1 MTLRPSH
8 RPLVG
13 GATFAAAALTFLFS
27 QAAQAQYGPGMSPGG
42 MNPPAPMGQEPKEE
56 GPAEEAPEE
65 ATRPADEEPLQGY
78 GEETK
83 RKVQVFELNG
93 YLRLRTDY
101 MHNFYLS
108 QGYSGLPST
117 TPTGTPTNYGLPP
130 FPVPLDCPRPDGNIP
145 SNMGPNPNDAGRG
158 CSHKSVGGANLR
170 LRLEPTIN
178 VTDNVRVF
186 AQVDILDNT
195 ILGSTPDSLAGIPG
209 YTRPLPQDP
218 NSNAVNPNAVPGQA
232 PTDFQATSQDPPEV
246 GRNGFGSSI
255 RAKRAWGEID
265 SEFGS
270 LRFGRMP
277 WNWGRGIY
285 YNDGS
290 CPDCDV
296 GTTVDRVMALT
307 TLYNHQIAL
316 AWDLGSQGWTTQQ
329 LYLGRDSPEGY
340 GYDLSQNDDV
350 FQMMGSIL
358 RRDNPVQLRERIDRG
373 EPVFNYGLQVVYKLL
388 GNDSQP
394 NATTLKPPTAT
405 SGGSQPLTPEQLTQG
420 GGMQGNSQSD
430 LGLVGALTITPD
442 VWAKFY
448 YKALTI
454 EFEGIGVFGKID
466 HPGILAVDDQ
476 RVTLRQLGWVL
487 ASELRLYREAFFI
500 GLETGGATG
509 DQAEDPT
516 QYLNYRWKFVR
527 QQSGD
532 HAINDFHFSPSYHV
546 DEIFFRHIMGTVTN
560 AIYVKPKAAYWFDL
574 GQTRAVG
581 LQGGVVYSIAQVP
594 VSTPGNSLNYG
605 AEFDAGVNYRNTGE
619 GIYGGVT
626 WGIFFPL
633 GALERP
639 ADLWGQSASSASLAQ
654 TLRIF
659 MGIRF

>member
-1 MTLRPSH
+1 MISCVSSRALRG
-8 RPLVG
+8 V
-13 GATFAAAALTFLFS
+13 TFAAAALTLLFS
-27 QAAQAQYGPGMSPGG
+27 HAAVAQYGPGMSPGG

-78 GEETK
+78 ADQTK
-83 RKVQVFELNG
+83 RKIQVFELNG

-108 QGYSGLPST
+108 QGYSALTSVDSTGKPSV
-117 TPTGTPTNYGLPP
+117 NYGLPP
-130 FPVPLDCPRPDGNIP
+130 FPVPLDCPRPSVGGAAP
-145 SNMGPNPNDAGRG
+145 SNTDPATAATDPGRG

-178 VTDNVRVF
+178 VTDNVRIF
-186 AQVDILDNT
+186 TQIDILDNT
-195 ILGSTPDSLAGIPG
+195 FLGSTPDSLAGIYG
-209 YTRPLPQDP
+209 YDRPLPEQPGSTDIP
-218 NSNAVNPNAVPGQA
+218 PTSVPGMA

-277 WNWGRGIY
+277 WSWGRGIY

-307 TLYNHQIAL
+307 TLYNHQIAV
-316 AWDLGSQGWTTQQ
+316 AWDLGAQSWTTQQ
-329 LYLGRDSPEGY
+329 LSLGRNSPEGY
-340 GYDLSQNDDV
+340 PYDLSQNDDV
-350 FQMMGSIL
+350 FQVMASIM

-373 EPVFNYGLQVVYKLL
+373 EPVLNYGLQVVYKEL
-388 GNDSQP
+388 GNESHPDSTKLP
-394 NATTLKPPTAT
+394 TVAGTTGA
-405 SGGSQPLTPEQLTQG
+405 QPLTPEQLTQAAP
-420 GGMQGNSQSD
+420 
-430 LGLVGALTITPD
+430 VGAWSLTPD
-442 VWAKFY
+442 LWAKFH

-454 EFEGIGVFGKID
+454 EFEGIGVFGRID
-466 HPGILAVDDQ
+466 HPGILAVDRDT
-476 RVTLRQLGWVL
+476 RTTMRQLGWLL
-487 ASELRLYREAFFI
+487 ASELRLYRDAFFI

-527 QQSGD
+527 QPAGD
-532 HAINDFHFSPSYHV
+532 HSINDFHFSPSYHV
-546 DEIFFRHIMGTVTN
+546 DEIFFRHILGTVTN

-581 LQGGVVYSIAQVP
+581 LQGGVIYSIAQVP

-639 ADLWGQSASSASLAQ
+639 ANLWGQSASSASLAQ

>member
-1 MTLRPSH
+1 MIPCLSSRALRG
-8 RPLVG
+8 V
-13 GATFAAAALTFLFS
+13 TFAAAALTLLFS
-27 QAAQAQYGPGMSPGG
+27 HAAVAQYGPGMSPGG

-78 GEETK
+78 ADQTK
-83 RKVQVFELNG
+83 RKIQVFELNG

-108 QGYSGLPST
+108 QGYSGLNTVDPNGKT
-117 TPTGTPTNYGLPP
+117 LPYGLPP
-130 FPVPLDCPRPDGNIP
+130 FPVPLDCPRPSGTAP
-145 SNMGPNPNDAGRG
+145 SNMGPDPNDPGRG

-178 VTDNVRVF
+178 ITDNVRVF
-186 AQVDILDNT
+186 TQIDILDNT
-195 ILGSTPDSLAGIPG
+195 ILGSTPDSLAGMQGYNRPVADPPG
-209 YTRPLPQDP
+209 QMTVSPT
-218 NSNAVNPNAVPGQA
+218 AVPGQA

-255 RAKRAWGEID
+255 KAKRAWGEID

-316 AWDLGSQGWTTQQ
+316 AWDLGPQGWTTQQ
-329 LYLGRDSPEGY
+329 LSLGRDSPEGY
-340 GYDLSQNDDV
+340 PYDLSQNDDV
-350 FQMMGSIL
+350 FQVMASIM

-373 EPVFNYGLQVVYKLL
+373 EAVLNYGLQVVYKEL
-388 GNDSQP
+388 GNQSQANVP
-394 NATTLKPPTAT
+394 STTNMPPTT
-405 SGGSQPLTPEQLTQG
+405 GQPPLTPEQLTQDG
-420 GGMQGNSQSD
+420 SVPSGSTR
-430 LGLVGALTITPD
+430 GLVGALTITPD
-442 VWAKFY
+442 LWAKFY

-466 HPGILAVDDQ
+466 HPGILAVDDA
-476 RVTLRQLGWVL
+476 RTTLRQLGWVL
-487 ASELRLYREAFFI
+487 ASELRLYRDAFFI

-532 HAINDFHFSPSYHV
+532 HSINDFHFSPSYHV
-546 DEIFFRHIMGTVTN
+546 DEIFFRHILGTVTN

-581 LQGGVVYSIAQVP
+581 IQGGVIYSIAQVP

-639 ADLWGQSASSASLAQ
+639 ASIWGQSASSASLAQ